1 MHKTA
6 HNKTGS
12 QIPSR
17 RNSTASQ
24 NAAAE
29 CRSTERRWLTR
40 ISPLHRRLRWPGC
53 VPNWETSNQRLWRC
67 PGKSGPRRFPT
78 KIVQRRSHGCRRR
91 RDRKSTRLNSS
102 HGYISYA
109 VFCLKKKK
117 QNSLEHGITY
127 ESDTIDRHC
136 LFKRVEKT

>member
-67 PGKSGPRRFPT
+67 PGKRSEERRVGKECRSG
-78 KIVQRRSHGCRRR
+78 GW
-91 RDRKSTRLNSS
+91 RDQE
-102 HGYISYA
+102 
-109 VFCLKKKK
+109 KKKK
-117 QNSLEHGITY
+117 
-127 ESDTIDRHC
+127 
-136 LFKRVEKT
+136 KRRERRERDEETK

>member
-40 ISPLHRRLRWPGC
+40 ISPLHRRLRRS
-53 VPNWETSNQRLWRC
+53 EEHTSELQSQSNLVCRL
-67 PGKSGPRRFPT
+67 
-78 KIVQRRSHGCRRR
+78 
-91 RDRKSTRLNSS
+91 L
-102 HGYISYA
+102 
-109 VFCLKKKK
+109 LEKKKNNTNQSNHITFEK
-117 QNSLEHGITY
+117 VYHPALVQNTSFETIIRLSTNGPSYCTMQEPGWHDRQCATY
-127 ESDTIDRHC
+127 DP
-136 LFKRVEKT
+136 V